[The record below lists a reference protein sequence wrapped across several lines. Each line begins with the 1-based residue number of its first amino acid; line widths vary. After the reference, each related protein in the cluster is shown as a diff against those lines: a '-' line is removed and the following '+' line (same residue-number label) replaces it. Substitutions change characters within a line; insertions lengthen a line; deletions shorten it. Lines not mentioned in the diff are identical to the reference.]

1 MTDSEYALLANAVT
15 SLDAEILRQMKRR
28 AELKERLVNLLDVA
42 DMLRGKDDM
51 QSQIQLRNVL
61 KETRRA
67 IETL

>member
-61 KETRRA
+61 KETRSA